1 MRHPFRVA
9 FVLVATL
16 LAAAPARAADYPD
29 RTITMVVP
37 FAAGGLSDV
46 PARIMAAMLSDRIH
60 QSIVVENKP
69 GGSGTV
75 GGTFAV
81 RAEPDGYTLFVNSI
95 ADAQNLYFLPVSYNA
110 VDDFAMIGMI
120 VEGPPLVLVVD
131 AAQPY
136 RTLAELIAD
145 AKAHPNKINFATS
158 GPATSPAM
166 ALAQLN
172 ALAKTS
178 IVAVPYRGAGEAA
191 RYVAASAV
199 QATFTFYAQAKP
211 LADAG
216 KLRALAIASPQ
227 RIATWSEVPTMA
239 ELGFPNFDYSGFVGL
254 AAPAKTSPAIIA
266 YLNRE
271 LNAVVQSQ
279 AFRDRMTALGMSV
292 PPPAQNTPQYLA
304 DYLRREIGHQGPLAA
319 LTGIK
324 LTKPVQ

>member
-1 MRHPFRVA
+1 MRHPLRLA
-9 FVLVATL
+9 LALVA
-16 LAAAPARAADYPD
+16 ASVAVVPAHAADYPD

-46 PARIMAAMLSDRIH
+46 PGRIMAAMLSDRIH
-60 QSIVVENKP
+60 QSIVVENKT

-75 GGTFAV
+75 GGSYAV

-95 ADAQNLYFLPVSYNA
+95 ADAQNLYFLPVSYSA

-136 RTLAELIAD
+136 RTLPELVAD

-172 ALAKTS
+172 LLAKTS
-178 IVAVPYRGAGEAA
+178 IVGVPYRGAGEAA
-191 RYVAASAV
+191 RFVAAGAV

-211 LADAG
+211 LADSG
-216 KLRALAIASPQ
+216 KVRALAIASPQ
-227 RIATWSEVPTMA
+227 RIATWAEVPTMA
-239 ELGFPNFDYSGFVGL
+239 ELGYPNFDYRGFVGL
-254 AAPAKTSPAIIA
+254 AAPAKTPPAIIA

-271 LNAVVQSQ
+271 LNAVVHSQ
-279 AFRDRMTALGMSV
+279 VFQDRMTALGMTV
-292 PPPAQNTPQYLA
+292 TPAAQNTPQYLA
-304 DYLRREIGHQGPLAA
+304 DYLRREVAHQGPLAA

-324 LTKPVQ
+324 LVKPAH